1 MMTFI
6 YQLILFFII
15 IGTYALMRR
24 EYMGIEWNFLLSMYG
39 MFVGYLVMFYFS
51 IYTNTDFSRRTIK
64 IISTISIILTS
75 IILVIL
81 GYLLFILLTE

>member
-1 MMTFI
+1 MITFI

-15 IGTYALMRR
+15 IGTYALMR
-24 EYMGIEWNFLLSMYG
+24 EGYMDIEWNFLLSMYG

-51 IYTNTDFSRRTIK
+51 IYTNTDLNKRTIK
-64 IISTISIILTS
+64 IIATISIMLTS

-81 GYLLFILLTE
+81 GHLLFTLLTE

>member
-15 IGTYALMRR
+15 IGTYALMRE

-51 IYTNTDFSRRTIK
+51 VYSNH
-64 IISTISIILTS
+64 
-75 IILVIL
+75 
-81 GYLLFILLTE
+81 LFEKWEFF

>member
-1 MMTFI
+1 MITFI

-15 IGTYALMRR
+15 IGTYALMRGG
-24 EYMGIEWNFLLSMYG
+24 YMGIEWNFLLSMYG

-51 IYTNTDFSRRTIK
+51 ITNTDFSRRTIK
-64 IISTISIILTS
+64 IIATVSIILMT

-81 GYLLFILLTE
+81 GHLLFVLLTE